1 MRLFKT
7 FLILLYCIPVF
18 SQTFSERVTCSLGIS
33 INFPGKPSYSKTHDP
48 NIGTYSYLYNYTY
61 NGSDFVFQVN
71 QLIYPTSERDLVEG
85 KDIVVN
91 SFVQGVDGRLLNSRL
106 IKMHNRN
113 CIEFSYRTFRPFQ
126 RIHRS
131 HAYVFKDHLIIV
143 TYSSEVFQD
152 EFFNRFANT
161 IVFP

>member
-1 MRLFKT
+1 MKLFKT

-33 INFPGKPSYSKTHDP
+33 INFPGKPSYSKTRDP

-71 QLIYPTSERDLVEG
+71 QLIYPVSERDLIDE
-85 KDIVVN
+85 KDVVVN
-91 SFVQGVDGRLLNSRL
+91 SFVQSVNGSLQNSRL

-113 CIEFSYRTFRPFQ
+113 CIEFSYKTFLPSQ
-126 RIHRS
+126 RINRS
-131 HAYVFKDHLIIV
+131 HVYVFKNHLIII
-143 TYSSEVFQD
+143 TYSSEDFKD
-152 EFFNRFANT
+152 ELFHNFTNS
-161 IVFP
+161 IIFP